1 MPMSQLDRYASGQH
15 RDDSPSIE
23 DYTDT
28 QAVRDFADMLHTRH
42 SERSGSDST
51 HEERPTK

>member
-28 QAVRDFADMLHTRH
+28 QAVRDFADMLHTRR